1 MKIIIGADHRGFTF
15 KEEVKKY
22 LSKYGEILDVG
33 ADSMAVEDDFVD
45 FARRACGHVIGQS
58 DSRGILFCGSGVGMA
73 IAANKIPGIRA
84 AVGHDIDEVRISRH
98 DDDINVLCLSAD
110 TLSIEDAEELIE
122 AFLTTGFSY
131 HERYARRIAKIKE
144 LETHA

>member
-1 MKIIIGADHRGFTF
+1 MKIYIGADHRGFTF
-15 KEEVKKY
+15 KEGIKEAI
-22 LSKYGEILDVG
+22 SQYGQVLDVG

-45 FARRACGHVIGQS
+45 FAKRACANVIG
-58 DSRGILFCGSGVGMA
+58 DPESRGILFCGSGVGMA

-84 AVGHDIDEVRISRH
+84 AVGHNSDEIRMARH

-110 TLSIEDAEELIE
+110 TLEVEDAEEIVE
-122 AFLTTGFSY
+122 AFLTTAFSY
-131 HERYARRIAKIKE
+131 HERYARRVAKIKE